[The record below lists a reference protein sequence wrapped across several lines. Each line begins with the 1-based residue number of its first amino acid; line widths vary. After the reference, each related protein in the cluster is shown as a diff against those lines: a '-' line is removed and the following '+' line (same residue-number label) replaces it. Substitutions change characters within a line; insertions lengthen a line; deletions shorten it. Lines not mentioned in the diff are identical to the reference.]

1 MAAMSVHSYKWIYPY
16 IETYQT
22 LDCSGMTYFT
32 QNMEDH
38 FNCVVHDAADD
49 TLDDSVTLGSYEK
62 YSYLVSGD
70 IGKASQMMM
79 ITMLATIGAV
89 AQLWRG

>member
-1 MAAMSVHSYKWIYPY
+1 MADMSVHSYRWIYPY
-16 IETYQT
+16 IETYVSF
-22 LDCSGMTYFT
+22 DCSGMIYFT

-62 YSYLVSGD
+62 YSYVVSGANT
-70 IGKASQMMM
+70 GKAFQMM
-79 ITMLATIGAV
+79 ITMLATFTV
-89 AQLWRG
+89 LVQLWRG